1 VGCFRTKLAFQGTG
15 RFVIRLE
22 KGEDILGSIRRLA
35 EASKIQAGVLEGI
48 GSLSKAKL
56 GHYDFTTK
64 KYHYE
69 VFQEELEI
77 LSLAGNISS
86 LEDKP
91 LPHVHVTLGKKDFT
105 LLGGHLD
112 EGSSANMVELF
123 IRVLPGKIVKSKDVD
138 SGLNLFQLSV
148 RI

>member
-1 VGCFRTKLAFQGTG
+1 LHFNEQGT
-15 RFVIRLE
+15 RSFVARLE

-35 EASKIQAGVLEGI
+35 KAWKIQAGVLEGI

-64 KYHYE
+64 NYHYE
-69 VFQEELEI
+69 VFQEDLEI

-86 LEDKP
+86 LDDEP
-91 LPHVHVTLGKKDFT
+91 LPHVHVTLGKRDFT
-105 LLGGHLD
+105 VLGGHLE

-123 IRVLPGKIVKSKDVD
+123 IRVLPGKIVKSKDVN
-138 SGLNLFQLSV
+138 SGLNLFQLSN